1 MYIKISMAKQ
11 KLITKLSS
19 FFEQQTKDDAQIE
32 DESTFAALINRTP
45 NSASFP

>member
-1 MYIKISMAKQ
+1 MAKQ

-32 DESTFAALINRTP
+32 EIGRAHV
-45 NSASFP
+45 